1 MILLYKPFRSNGAA
15 PDDDD
20 IDDEREDDG
29 EIEDDP

>member
-1 MILLYKPFRSNGAA
+1 MILLCKPFRSNGAA

-20 IDDEREDDG
+20 ADDDGSDG